1 MNVRTNTLTESKI
14 NTLLTT
20 SNEQKKV
27 NPSIP
32 CKEEVSVELTG
43 ANNQGGVYAEE
54 SESQADN
61 PQLAQEGIASEEE
74 LAQLESNDK
83 DVENVGEVGKT
94 YLVHQ
99 DVDGC
104 VEWVEAVLID
114 VPNPPLSTGWIF
126 MNDGGQ
132 QFPVFNRDSFREVN
146 NNEMD

>member
-1 MNVRTNTLTESKI
+1 MDAIAPVHE
-14 NTLLTT
+14 
-20 SNEQKKV
+20 
-27 NPSIP
+27 
-32 CKEEVSVELTG
+32 KEEV
-43 ANNQGGVYAEE
+43 
-54 SESQADN
+54 
-61 PQLAQEGIASEEE
+61 AQEENTSGAE
-74 LAQLESNDK
+74 LAQSELNDK

-132 QFPVFNRDSFREVN
+132 QFPAFDRDSFREI
-146 NNEMD
+146 DSD